1 MSMRIAVI
9 GLGRIGLPTAVV
21 FASKGFQV
29 VGIDTDANKV
39 NAINKGLC
47 YFHEPG
53 LNEMLKKSV
62 DEGNLF
68 ATKDDKYISQSNV
81 IIIAVPTPL
90 SGGIVNLSYIKDALS
105 VVVKNVKRDVLVS
118 IESTVPPGTMTG
130 FIKGFIEA
138 HGFIIDEDLFLV
150 YSPERITPGKAVE
163 ELLKTPR
170 IIGGVS
176 YKSAKMALEVYRKI
190 NPNIYVT
197 DAATAEL
204 VKLIENTYRDIN
216 IAYANLL
223 ALISE
228 KIGVDVYEAIRLA
241 NTHPRV
247 NIHLPGA
254 GVGGPCLTKDPYMLA
269 SVADGIKGVE
279 LILLARRINEYMPK
293 HAVNLVLRAL
303 KENEIN
309 KKEAKIAILGAAYKG
324 DIDDTRESPSKYI
337 IGELL
342 EQGLNVQIYDPY
354 TTESFGACR
363 SSSLEDALNNSD
375 IILVATD
382 HKVFKELDWKWIAGI
397 VRRRIIVDGR
407 RIVEPHIAVKYGFKY
422 YGIGY
427 GGSFKI

>member
-1 MSMRIAVI
+1 MRVSVI
-9 GLGRIGLPTAVV
+9 GLGRVGLPTAVI

-29 VGIDTDANKV
+29 IGIDADINKV
-39 NAINKGLC
+39 NAINRGKCYLHEQGLD
-47 YFHEPG
+47 
-53 LNEMLKKSV
+53 EMLKEAVNK
-62 DEGNLF
+62 GNLF
-68 ATKDDKYISQSNV
+68 ATKDDKYISQSDV

-90 SGGIVNLSYIKDALS
+90 NEGVINLSYIKDALS
-105 VVVKNVKRDVLVS
+105 VAVKNAKKNVLLS
-118 IESTVPPGTMTG
+118 IESTIPPGTMTG
-130 FIKGFIEA
+130 FIKGFIET
-138 HGFIIDEDLFLV
+138 HGFTIDEDLFLV
-150 YSPERITPGKAVE
+150 YSPERIAPGRAVE

-170 IIGGVS
+170 IIGGIGD
-176 YKSAKMALEVYRKI
+176 KSIKRALEVYGKI

-197 DAATAEL
+197 DAVTAEL

-269 SVADGIKGVE
+269 SVVDGIKGIE

-293 HAVNLVLRAL
+293 HTVSLVLRAL
-303 KENEIN
+303 RENEISE
-309 KKEAKIAILGAAYKG
+309 KEAKIAILGAAYKG
-324 DIDDTRESPSKYI
+324 DVDDARESPSKYI

-342 EQGLNVQIYDPY
+342 EQGLNMQVYDPY
-354 TTESFGACR
+354 TTESFGAYR
-363 SSSLEDALNNSD
+363 SNTLEDALNNSD
-375 IILVATD
+375 IILIVTD
-382 HKVFKELDWKWIAGI
+382 HKVFKELNWKWVASI

-407 RIVEPHIAVKYGFKY
+407 RIVEPHIAIKHGFKY